1 MVNTIVQY
9 LLFKGMSKI
18 ATLRVN
24 SQRQTTNFDGD
35 FATKAFF
42 NDFMVEIKL

>member
-24 SQRQTTNFDGD
+24 SQRQQQIL
-35 FATKAFF
+35 
-42 NDFMVEIKL
+42 MVTLPQKPFLMILWSK